1 MRGAVGTL
9 SIALLLASGSVL
21 AEERPHPRTDYTA
34 YTRGAGRASVGPFKL
49 EFGLIDQVT
58 VGTYLPLWFT
68 SPVLGVPVPNAY
80 LKIGQSWGDSVAVAT
95 RAGFTF
101 IDGEGV
107 AYLAD
112 QNTSA
117 SAALYAVEV
126 DGTVR
131 VAPRISLS
139 LGVDYNHV
147 QAVGETEQ
155 LATSIEGA
163 STADT
168 WAARLLGEWH
178 LSDVFALNLMVRTLI
193 YQSPLNADFDSDSEV
208 VSVQGDLSG
217 ESSRRRRMSVVPGL
231 SYEGEHWEFTLG
243 VGYGVAYLPVVG
255 LPTTKAWPVV
265 DIGLSYCFDVY

>member
-1 MRGAVGTL
+1 MRGSVSAL
-9 SIALLLASGSVL
+9 SIAATLASGSAF

-49 EFGLIDQVT
+49 EMGLLDQVM
-58 VGTYLPLWFT
+58 VGTYLPLWLT
-68 SPVLGVPVPNAY
+68 SPVIGVPVPNAY
-80 LKIGQSWGDSVAVAT
+80 LKIGQSWGDSVAIAT

-112 QNTSA
+112 QDTSA
-117 SAALYAVEV
+117 SGVIYAVEV

-131 VAPRISLS
+131 IASRISLS

-147 QAVGETEQ
+147 QAVGDTEQ

-163 STADT
+163 TTSDT
-168 WAARLLGEWH
+168 WAARLLSEWH
-178 LSDVFALNLMVRTLI
+178 LSPSFAINVLVRTLI
-193 YQSPLNADFDSDSEV
+193 YQSPLNADFDSDNEV
-208 VSVQGDLSG
+208 ASVQADLSG
-217 ESSRRRRMSVVPGL
+217 ESSRRRRLSVVPGL

-243 VGYGVAYLPVVG
+243 VGYGVVYLPVVG
-255 LPTTKAWPVV
+255 LPTTKSWPVV
-265 DIGLSYCFDVY
+265 DLGFSYNFDIY

>member
-1 MRGAVGTL
+1 MRGSIGSL
-9 SIALLLASGSVL
+9 SIAAMLASGSAL

-34 YTRGAGRASVGPFKL
+34 YTRGAGRASIGLFKL
-49 EFGLIDQVT
+49 EMGLLDQVM

-68 SPVLGVPVPNAY
+68 SPAIGVPVPNAY
-80 LKIGQSWGDSVAVAT
+80 LKMGQSWGDWLAVAT

-107 AYLAD
+107 ASLAD
-112 QNTSA
+112 EDTSA
-117 SAALYAVEV
+117 SAVIYAVEV

-131 VAPRISLS
+131 VASRISLT

-147 QAVGETEQ
+147 SAVGDTEQ

-168 WAARLLGEWH
+168 WSARLLSEWH
-178 LSDVFALNLMVRTLI
+178 LSESFAINVLLRALI
-193 YQSPLNADFDSDSEV
+193 YQSPLNADFDSDNEV
-208 VSVQGDLSG
+208 ASVQADLSG
-217 ESSRRRRMSVVPGL
+217 ESSRGRRFSIVPGL

-243 VGYGVAYLPVVG
+243 VGYGVVYLPVLG
-255 LPTTKAWPVV
+255 LPTTKSWPVV
-265 DIGLSYCFDVY
+265 DLGFSYNFDIY